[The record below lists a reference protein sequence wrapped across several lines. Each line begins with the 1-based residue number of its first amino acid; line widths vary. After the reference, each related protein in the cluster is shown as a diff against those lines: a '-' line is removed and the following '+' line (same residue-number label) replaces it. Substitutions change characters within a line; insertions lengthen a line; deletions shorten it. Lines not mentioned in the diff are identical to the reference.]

1 MKRIVHEYEFTTEQ
15 RARVAEL
22 ARALSLTQTTAS
34 ILFARGMDTA
44 EKMYAFL
51 HPSREHFL
59 SPFLMQGMREA
70 VKMLTQAR
78 DEGWNVAV
86 YGDYDADGIG
96 ALAILTRAL
105 KSFGI
110 DAYPY
115 VPERTEGYGM
125 SVQALDKIFDE
136 FLPDLIVTVDCGIS
150 NRREVE
156 YAKELGAYVIV
167 TDHHELPEEL
177 PDCVTINPKLKDD
190 YPYDNLCGAG
200 VAFKLACALIGE
212 KAFDLLD
219 FCALSTVADS
229 VPLLGENRDIV
240 AEGLKL
246 IERRPRPCFAA
257 LLGKA
262 GEVTAQ
268 TLAFTVA
275 PRVNAAGRM
284 GDANAALRMFLS
296 EDEQEIF
303 ELAVKL
309 NEYNLERQKSCDELY
324 AQASKQLA
332 EEGPYGNVVMLAEE
346 GWNAGFVGIVAARI
360 AEEYARPAIL
370 FVRNGD
376 TLKGSARSIDTVNIF
391 EALRDCSEYIAEFGG
406 HAQAAGINL
415 RAEQF
420 PELKRALNEYIGTH
434 YTREDFVPV
443 VTVCEE
449 TAAPDRRLARELDA
463 LEPYGMGN
471 RRPLFAVKARR
482 LRADILKAGSPHV
495 SISGRELDFM
505 YFGGAEELELL
516 RSDLEKTIVFEYNL
530 SHFRGRESLKGFIR
544 TVMYDG
550 ATGDVS
556 LEAFENQLR
565 GLLLP
570 GRTGEEKTAQEL
582 NGFIRE
588 KRGECA
594 YGLCCVYSEKDTPSR
609 YSALKDLASDVFRPS
624 ENSAVNTLL
633 YAPAEGCDLAQYREV
648 VYLDRPASVSVRTGN
663 AKVLVASDICG
674 YRTLRGLPVS
684 REELL
689 GVFAALRGQGHRVHG
704 DSYAAAARSCS
715 SLGFS
720 AELFVFAL
728 AVFEELG
735 LVSLSG
741 GRLEV
746 FRGVRTEL
754 TNSRI
759 YNAALAAKEEA

>member
-1 MKRIVHEYEFTTEQ
+1 MKKIVREYEFTPSQHTEVI
-15 RARVAEL
+15 RL
-22 ARALSLTQTTAS
+22 ARELSLTQTTAS

-44 EKMYAFL
+44 EKMRAFL

-59 SPFLMQGMREA
+59 SPFLMQGMKEA
-70 VKMLTQAR
+70 VALLTQAR

-105 KSFGI
+105 KEFGI
-110 DAYPY
+110 NSYPY
-115 VPERTEGYGM
+115 VPERMDGYGM
-125 SVQALDKIFDE
+125 SVQALDKIFDD

-150 NRREVE
+150 NKEEVE

-177 PDCVTINPKLKDD
+177 PDCVVINPKLKDE

-212 KAFDLLD
+212 KAYDLLD

-246 IERRPRPCFAA
+246 IEKRPRPCFSA
-257 LLGKA
+257 LLSKSN
-262 GEVTAQ
+262 EITAQ
-268 TLAFTVA
+268 TLAFTIA

-284 GDANAALRMFLS
+284 GDANAALQMFLS
-296 EDEQEIF
+296 EDETEVYD
-303 ELAVKL
+303 LAVKL
-309 NEYNLERQKSCDELY
+309 NAYNLERQKSCDDLY
-324 AQASKQLA
+324 VQAALKVA
-332 EEGPYGNVVMLAEE
+332 EEGAYGNIVMLAGE

-360 AEEYARPAIL
+360 AEEYARPTIL
-370 FVRNGD
+370 FVKSGD
-376 TLKGSARSIDTVNIF
+376 ALKGSARSIDTVNIF
-391 EALRDCSEYIAEFGG
+391 EALRACSEHIEEFGG

-415 RAEQF
+415 RAENF
-420 PELKRALNEYIGTH
+420 PLLKRALDEYLGAH

-449 TAAPDRRLARELDA
+449 TASPDRRLARELEA
-463 LEPYGMGN
+463 LEPFGMGN
-471 RRPLFAVKARR
+471 RRPLFAVKAGAMKAE
-482 LRADILKAGSPHV
+482 LLKAGSPHV
-495 SISGRELDFM
+495 SVAGEELDFM
-505 YFGGAEELELL
+505 YFGGADQLELL
-516 RSDLEKTIVFEYNL
+516 RSDIEKTIIFEYNL
-530 SHFRGRESLKGFIR
+530 SHFRGREYLKGFIR
-544 TVMYDG
+544 TVLYDG
-550 ATGDVS
+550 ATGDIS
-556 LEAFENQLR
+556 LEAFENELR

-570 GRTGEEKTAQEL
+570 KRSGEAKTSKEL
-582 NGFIRE
+582 DDFIRE
-588 KRGECA
+588 KRDECA
-594 YGLCCVYSEKDTPSR
+594 YGLCCVYTEKDTPSR
-609 YSALKDLASDVFRPS
+609 YSALEGLAIDVFRPS
-624 ENSAVNTLL
+624 ENSVVNALL
-633 YAPAEGCDLAQYREV
+633 YAPTANCDLSEFREV
-648 VYLDRPASVSVRTGN
+648 VYLDRPASVSVQTGR
-663 AKVLVASDICG
+663 AKVLICSDICG
-674 YRTLRGLPVS
+674 HRTLRDLSVS

-689 GVFAALRGQGHRVHG
+689 EVYAALRAEGHRVSG

-715 SLGFS
+715 SLRFS
-720 AELFVFAL
+720 DQLFVFAL

-735 LVSLSG
+735 LVSLAG

-759 YNAALAAKEEA
+759 YQAALAVKEA